1 MEGLIQDPVPVYLAI
16 IFFFVLSAAGIGIAS
31 SYNLM
36 AERKIID
43 KKLGKKNID
52 DIISGK
58 L

>member
-1 MEGLIQDPVPVYLAI
+1 MEGLIQNPGPVYLAI

-36 AERKIID
+36 EERKIID